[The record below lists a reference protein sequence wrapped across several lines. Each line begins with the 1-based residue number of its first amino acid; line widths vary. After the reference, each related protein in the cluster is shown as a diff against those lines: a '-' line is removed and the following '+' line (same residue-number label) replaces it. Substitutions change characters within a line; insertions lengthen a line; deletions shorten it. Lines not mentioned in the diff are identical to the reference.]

1 MLRQLDTSLWVIEA
15 PFKLLGIDFGNR
27 MTCVQ
32 LADHSFWLHSP
43 TRFNKASYEEIKAKG
58 EIKYLVAPSL
68 MHNLY
73 IMDWKDQETS
83 TRVLAPARAKK
94 VQPDIKLD
102 ETPQQEINRLFNDE
116 ISCIPINGMPLLQ
129 EYAFIHHASKT
140 LILTDLA
147 FNFGS
152 EVTSWTKFFLKLYG
166 SYNKFG
172 PTFTIRA
179 LIKDKIAFRESLQT
193 IVKQNFDRIIVSH
206 GRIVETD
213 GKNILRKAFSKY
225 FEQ

>member
-1 MLRQLDTSLWVIEA
+1 MLRQLDSNIWVNEA

-27 MTCVQ
+27 MTCIQ

-43 TRFNKASYEEIKAKG
+43 TRFAKTTYAEIKAKG
-58 EIKYLVAPSL
+58 KIKYLVAPSL

-73 IMDWKDQETS
+73 IMDWKTMETS
-83 TRVLAPARAKK
+83 SQVLAPARAKK
-94 VQPDIKLD
+94 LQPDIKLD
-102 ETPQQEINRLFNDE
+102 ETPHQEIARLFNDE
-116 ISCIPINGMPLLQ
+116 IGCIPIDGMPLLQ

-152 EVTSWTKFFLKLYG
+152 EVAPWTKFFLKLYG

-179 LIKDKIAFRESLQT
+179 LIKDKNAFSESLENITAQD
-193 IVKQNFDRIIVSH
+193 FDRIIVSH
-206 GRIVETD
+206 GRIVETN
-213 GKNILRKAFSKY
+213 GKNILREAFNKY
-225 FEQ
+225 LEQ